1 MQVFFVFFLCFLFLL
16 VILPV
21 DLFFFVILFLF
32 FFVSLIFFAKINFPC
47 STRGHKTRG
56 NRGFYHHR
64 CAQIGL
70 SRGQSVAQGG
80 AVQFVKA

>member
-1 MQVFFVFFLCFLFLL
+1 LFFSCVFCFFWWFFPSICFFLWFCFCFCFFLFLW
-16 VILPV
+16 
-21 DLFFFVILFLF
+21 F
-32 FFVSLIFFAKINFPC
+32 FFAKINFPC

-56 NRGFYHHR
+56 NHGFYHHR